1 MHGLPGIAEL
11 AHMLANILSRK
22 NCMPLEGIKF
32 LERCCLLERD
42 CTDWI
47 KNQCDGDTQHIPA
60 FFKDGCTDP
69 ESDTEDGI
77 LPDYPTLG
85 HIPKSRDI
93 LLQRYKLMHVYCCSV
108 TIAQR
113 WKQPKSHPLIKKIRK
128 MCYIYAMGCYS
139 TVKKSKIIK
148 FRDKSIKLETSM
160 LSEIN
165 QAQKERCHSFFLI
178 SF

>member
-60 FFKDGCTDP
+60 FFKDGCTEP

-85 HIPKSRDI
+85 HIPKSCDI

-128 MCYIYAMGCYS
+128 MCDIYATGCYS